1 MIMLSI
7 GKVWIFNKYQDIK
20 DFIDKQ
26 IRIHTNMYGFLMSQF

>member
-7 GKVWIFNKYQDIK
+7 GKVWIFNKYQ